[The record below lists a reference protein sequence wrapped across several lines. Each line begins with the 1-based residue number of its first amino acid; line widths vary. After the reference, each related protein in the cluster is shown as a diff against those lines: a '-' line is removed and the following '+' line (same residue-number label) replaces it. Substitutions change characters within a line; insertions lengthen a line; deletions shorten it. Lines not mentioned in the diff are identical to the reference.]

1 VGKSYKTANRTPQ
14 VGLDTRIDRMPS
26 HPAGTA
32 ADPLL
37 PYQIW
42 KIRKS
47 TLKEFQREAKAQ
59 GRRTIPSLIREVLD
73 GQAARWRKRGAR
85 QAGKAA
91 GTGTGQDGSGS
102 GIGTGNGTK
111 PRGNKQQHQS

>member
-1 VGKSYKTANRTPQ
+1 VGRSFKNANRTPQ

-42 KIRKS
+42 KVKKS
-47 TLKEFQREAKAQ
+47 TLKAFQQEAKAQ

-73 GQAARWRKRGAR
+73 GQAERWRKRGVRAAR
-85 QAGKAA
+85 AA
-91 GTGTGQDGSGS
+91 GQRTGTAQDGSS
-102 GIGTGNGTK
+102 NGIGNGTK
-111 PRGNKQQHQS
+111 SRGNKQPHQS